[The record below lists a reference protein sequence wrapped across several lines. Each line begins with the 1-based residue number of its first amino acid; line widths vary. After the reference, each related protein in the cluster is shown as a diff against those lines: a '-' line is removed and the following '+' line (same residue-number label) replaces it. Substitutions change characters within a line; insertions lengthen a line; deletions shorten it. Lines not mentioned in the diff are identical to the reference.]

1 MREKREMREMEMY
14 AHDGLTTARKD
25 AEYGNTAADTEA
37 RRSPNTHHH
46 WVRCCGMSCLFLVKV
61 RSGTTGTISQEPW
74 EKKCYLA
81 RACRCLMFYVRRND
95 DR

>member
-74 EKKCYLA
+74 EKKCYLFSS
-81 RACRCLMFYVRRND
+81 RVPVFYVLRKKE
-95 DR
+95 